1 MNSTSD
7 ITTLAGRILI
17 AVIFLISGFFKVGG
31 YAQIVAYAT
40 AVHLPAPGVAIAIAA
55 AVELGC
61 GLAILA
67 GFRTRF
73 AAWLLFLYLIPV
85 TYFFHN
91 FWAVQ
96 GQEQQ
101 TQMINFLKNVGD
113 HGRVAGAGC
122 EWCWGLFGGREVCEE
137 GLKS

>member
-1 MNSTSD
+1 MNSAND

-17 AVIFLISGFFKVGG
+17 SVMFLISGFFKLGG
-31 YAQIVAYAT
+31 YAQVVGYA
-40 AVHLPAPGVAIAIAA
+40 AAMHLPAPGVAIAVAA
-55 AVELGC
+55 AIELGC
-61 GLAILA
+61 GLAVLV

-101 TQMINFLKNVGD
+101 TQMVSFLKNVAIMG
-113 HGRVAGAGC
+113 GLLVLSVNGAGAYSADRSLAKKG
-122 EWCWGLFGGREVCEE
+122 
-137 GLKS
+137 

>member
-1 MNSTSD
+1 MNSAND

-17 AVIFLISGFFKVGG
+17 SVMFLISGFFKVGG

-40 AVHLPAPGVAIAIAA
+40 AVHLPAPGVAIAAAA
-55 AVELGC
+55 AVELAG
-61 GLAILA
+61 GLAILV
-67 GFRTRF
+67 GFKTRF

-85 TYFFHN
+85 TYVFHN

-101 TQMINFLKNVGD
+101 MQMVNFLKNVAIMG
-113 HGRVAGAGC
+113 GLLVLSVNGAGVYSVD
-122 EWCWGLFGGREVCEE
+122 GKLA
-137 GLKS
+137 KKA

>member
-1 MNSTSD
+1 MNSAND
-7 ITTLAGRILI
+7 VTTLAGRILI
-17 AVIFLISGFFKVGG
+17 SVMFLISGFFKVGG

-40 AVHLPAPGVAIAIAA
+40 AVHLPAPGVAIALAA
-55 AVELGC
+55 AVELAC

-67 GFRTRF
+67 GFKTRF

-101 TQMINFLKNVGD
+101 TQMVNFLKNAAIMGGLLVLAV
-113 HGRVAGAGC
+113 HGAGAYSADRALAKKG
-122 EWCWGLFGGREVCEE
+122 
-137 GLKS
+137 

>member
-1 MNSTSD
+1 MNSAND

-17 AVIFLISGFFKVGG
+17 SVMFLISGFFKVGG
-31 YAQIVAYAT
+31 YAQIVGYAT
-40 AVHLPAPGVAIAIAA
+40 AVHLPAPGVAIALAA
-55 AVELGC
+55 AVELAC

-67 GFRTRF
+67 GFKTRF

-101 TQMINFLKNVGD
+101 TQMVNFLKNAAIMGGLLALSVNG
-113 HGRVAGAGC
+113 AGAYSADRALAKKG
-122 EWCWGLFGGREVCEE
+122 
-137 GLKS
+137 

>member
-1 MNSTSD
+1 MNSAHD

-17 AVIFLISGFFKVGG
+17 SVIFLISGFFKVGG
-31 YAQIVAYAT
+31 YAQMVGYAT
-40 AVHLPAPGVAIAIAA
+40 AVHLPAPGVAIAAAA
-55 AVELGC
+55 AVELAC

-67 GFRTRF
+67 GFKTRF

-101 TQMINFLKNVGD
+101 IQMVNFLKNVAIMG
-113 HGRVAGAGC
+113 GLLVLSVNGAGAYSADGKLAKK
-122 EWCWGLFGGREVCEE
+122 G
-137 GLKS
+137 

>member
-17 AVIFLISGFFKVGG
+17 AVIFLISGFFKVGA
-31 YAQIVAYAT
+31 YAQMVGYAT
-40 AVHLPAPGVAIAIAA
+40 AVHLPAPGAAIAAAA
-55 AVELGC
+55 AVELVC

-67 GFRTRF
+67 GFKTRF
-73 AAWLLFLYLIPV
+73 AAWLLFLYLLPV
-85 TYFFHN
+85 SYFFHN

-101 TQMINFLKNVGD
+101 MQMVNFLKNMAIMGGLLVLSVNG
-113 HGRVAGAGC
+113 AGAYSVDGKLAKK
-122 EWCWGLFGGREVCEE
+122 G
-137 GLKS
+137 

>member
-1 MNSTSD
+1 MNSAND

-17 AVIFLISGFFKVGG
+17 SVMFLISGFFKVGG

-40 AVHLPAPGVAIAIAA
+40 AVHLPAPGVAIALAA
-55 AVELGC
+55 AVELAC

-67 GFRTRF
+67 GFKTRF

-101 TQMINFLKNVGD
+101 TQMVNFLKNAAIMGGLLVLAV
-113 HGRVAGAGC
+113 HGAGAYSADRA
-122 EWCWGLFGGREVCEE
+122 LAKKR
-137 GLKS
+137 

>member
-1 MNSTSD
+1 MRMTSTID

-17 AVIFLISGFFKVGG
+17 AVIFLISGFFKVGA
-31 YAQIVAYAT
+31 YAQIVGYA
-40 AVHLPAPGVAIAIAA
+40 AAMHLPAPGVAIAVAA

-67 GFRTRF
+67 GFKTRI
-73 AAWLLFLYLIPV
+73 AAWLLFLYLLPV

-101 TQMINFLKNVGD
+101 MQMVNFLKNVAIMG
-113 HGRVAGAGC
+113 GLLVLSVNGAGAYSADGALAKK
-122 EWCWGLFGGREVCEE
+122 G
-137 GLKS
+137 

>member
-1 MNSTSD
+1 MQMNSAND

-31 YAQIVAYAT
+31 YAQIVGYA
-40 AVHLPAPGVAIAIAA
+40 AAMHLPAPGVAIAVAA
-55 AVELGC
+55 AVELAC

-67 GFRTRF
+67 GFKTRF

-85 TYFFHN
+85 TYVFHN
-91 FWAVQ
+91 FWAAQ

-101 TQMINFLKNVGD
+101 TQMVNFLKNVAIMGAMLVLSVN
-113 HGRVAGAGC
+113 GAGAYSVDAKLAKKG
-122 EWCWGLFGGREVCEE
+122 
-137 GLKS
+137 

>member
-1 MNSTSD
+1 MRMNSAND

-31 YAQIVAYAT
+31 YAQIVGYA
-40 AVHLPAPGVAIAIAA
+40 AAMHLPAPGVFIALAA

-67 GFRTRF
+67 GFKTRF

-85 TYFFHN
+85 TYIFHN

-101 TQMINFLKNVGD
+101 VQMVNFLKNVAIMGAMLVLSVN
-113 HGRVAGAGC
+113 GAGAYSVDRALAKKG
-122 EWCWGLFGGREVCEE
+122 
-137 GLKS
+137 

>member
-1 MNSTSD
+1 MNSAND

-17 AVIFLISGFFKVGG
+17 SVMFLISGFFKVGG

-40 AVHLPAPGVAIAIAA
+40 AVHLPAPGVAIALAA
-55 AVELGC
+55 AVELAC

-67 GFRTRF
+67 GFKTRF

-101 TQMINFLKNVGD
+101 TQMVNFLKNAAIMGGLLVLAV
-113 HGRVAGAGC
+113 HGAGAYSADRALAKKG
-122 EWCWGLFGGREVCEE
+122 
-137 GLKS
+137 

>member
-1 MNSTSD
+1 MNSAND

-31 YAQIVAYAT
+31 YAQIVGYA
-40 AVHLPAPGVAIAIAA
+40 AAMHLPAPGVAIAVAA
-55 AVELGC
+55 AVELAC

-67 GFRTRF
+67 GFKTRF

-85 TYFFHN
+85 TYVFHN

-101 TQMINFLKNVGD
+101 LQMVNFLKNVAIMG
-113 HGRVAGAGC
+113 GLLVLSVNGAGAYSADGKLAKK
-122 EWCWGLFGGREVCEE
+122 G
-137 GLKS
+137 

>member
-1 MNSTSD
+1 MNSAND

-31 YAQIVAYAT
+31 YAQIVGYAT
-40 AVHLPAPGVAIAIAA
+40 ALHLPAPGVAIAVAA
-55 AVELGC
+55 AVELIC

-67 GFRTRF
+67 GFKTRF

-85 TYFFHN
+85 TYVFHN

-101 TQMINFLKNVGD
+101 MQMVNFLKNVAIMGAMLVLSVN
-113 HGRVAGAGC
+113 GAGAYSVDAK
-122 EWCWGLFGGREVCEE
+122 LAK
-137 GLKS
+137 KS

>member
-1 MNSTSD
+1 MTSTID

-73 AAWLLFLYLIPV
+73 AAWLLFLYLLPV

-101 TQMINFLKNVGD
+101 MQMINFLKNVAIMG
-113 HGRVAGAGC
+113 GLLVLSVNGAGAYSVDGKFAKK
-122 EWCWGLFGGREVCEE
+122 G
-137 GLKS
+137 

>member
-1 MNSTSD
+1 MNSAND
-7 ITTLAGRILI
+7 VTTLAGRILI
-17 AVIFLISGFFKVGG
+17 SVMFLISGFFKVGG
-31 YAQIVAYAT
+31 YAQIVGYAT
-40 AVHLPAPGVAIAIAA
+40 AVHLPAPGVAIALAA
-55 AVELGC
+55 AVELAC

-67 GFRTRF
+67 GFKTRF

-101 TQMINFLKNVGD
+101 TQMVNFLKNAAIMGGLLVLAV
-113 HGRVAGAGC
+113 HGAGAYSADRALAKKG
-122 EWCWGLFGGREVCEE
+122 
-137 GLKS
+137 

>member
-1 MNSTSD
+1 MNSAND

-31 YAQIVAYAT
+31 YAQIVGYA
-40 AVHLPAPGVAIAIAA
+40 AAMHLPAPGLAIAAAA
-55 AVELGC
+55 AVELAC

-67 GFRTRF
+67 GFKTRV

-85 TYFFHN
+85 SFIFHN

-101 TQMINFLKNVGD
+101 MQMVNFLKNVAIMGAMLVLSVN
-113 HGRVAGAGC
+113 GAGAYSVDAK
-122 EWCWGLFGGREVCEE
+122 LAK
-137 GLKS
+137 KS

>member
-1 MNSTSD
+1 MRMTSTND

-17 AVIFLISGFFKVGG
+17 SVMFLISGFFKVGG
-31 YAQIVAYAT
+31 YAQIVGYAT
-40 AVHLPAPGVAIAIAA
+40 ALHLPMPGVAIAAAA

-61 GLAILA
+61 GLAVLA
-67 GFRTRF
+67 GFKTRF

-101 TQMINFLKNVGD
+101 VQMINLLKNVTIMG
-113 HGRVAGAGC
+113 GLLVLSVNGAGAYSVDGKLAKK
-122 EWCWGLFGGREVCEE
+122 G
-137 GLKS
+137 

>member
-1 MNSTSD
+1 MNSAND

-17 AVIFLISGFFKVGG
+17 SVMFLISGFFKVGG

-40 AVHLPAPGVAIAIAA
+40 AVHLPAPGVAIALAA
-55 AVELGC
+55 AVELAC

-67 GFRTRF
+67 GFKTRF

-101 TQMINFLKNVGD
+101 TQMVNFLKNVAIMG
-113 HGRVAGAGC
+113 GLLVLSVNGAGAYSADRALAKKG
-122 EWCWGLFGGREVCEE
+122 
-137 GLKS
+137 

>member
-1 MNSTSD
+1 MNSAND
-7 ITTLAGRILI
+7 VTTLAGRILI
-17 AVIFLISGFFKVGG
+17 SVMFLISGFFKVGG
-31 YAQIVAYAT
+31 YAQIVGYAT
-40 AVHLPAPGVAIAIAA
+40 AVHLPAPGVAIALAA
-55 AVELGC
+55 AVELAC

-67 GFRTRF
+67 GFKTRF

-101 TQMINFLKNVGD
+101 TQMINFLKNVAIMGGLLVLSV
-113 HGRVAGAGC
+113 HGAGAYSADGKLAKK
-122 EWCWGLFGGREVCEE
+122 G
-137 GLKS
+137 

>member
-1 MNSTSD
+1 MNSAND

-17 AVIFLISGFFKVGG
+17 SVMFLISGFFKVGG
-31 YAQIVAYAT
+31 YAQIVGYAT
-40 AVHLPAPGVAIAIAA
+40 AVHLPAPGVAIALAA
-55 AVELGC
+55 AVELAC

-67 GFRTRF
+67 GFKTRF

-101 TQMINFLKNVGD
+101 TQMVNFWKNVAIMG
-113 HGRVAGAGC
+113 GLLVLSVNGAGAYSADRALAKKG
-122 EWCWGLFGGREVCEE
+122 
-137 GLKS
+137 